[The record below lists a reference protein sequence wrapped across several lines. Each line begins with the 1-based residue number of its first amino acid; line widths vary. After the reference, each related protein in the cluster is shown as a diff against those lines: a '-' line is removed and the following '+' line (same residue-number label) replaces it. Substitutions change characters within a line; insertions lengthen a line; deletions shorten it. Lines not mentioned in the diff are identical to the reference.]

1 MRRRDLIRAAAL
13 APLLPVAAAAV
24 PRNARL
30 TIDGIE
36 LYRLPVNRRGDWLLL
51 RLRTAN
57 GLTGIGD
64 ASHGGD
70 DTATLRWL
78 RQLFDRLRGRSVFD
92 VTWLRQT
99 TLQSLGRRADPPLL
113 TAASAL
119 EQALWDLQ
127 GKALGVPVYDLFG
140 GRLHER
146 LRLYANINRSTD
158 PRTPVGFA
166 AMARR
171 AVADGFTAVKLAP
184 FDALPFDLADPL
196 RRRALIDD
204 GVACATAVRT
214 AIGAGHDLLIDVH
227 SRLRPDEGLA
237 LASRLQPLDLFW
249 LEEVTPAD
257 PPIALAAINRAAA
270 MPTAGGES
278 IQGVAGFYPYVTAGA
293 VDVLMPDVKQC
304 GGMLELRKIAALGE
318 GAGFDVAPH
327 GPASPIGNLA
337 AGHVAATLP
346 NFTILEHA
354 YGEVPWRAEVV
365 DPPEQVTNGALT
377 LANRPGLGADLDAA
391 TLRRKATSI

>member
-1 MRRRDLIRAAAL
+1 MITAAAAMPL
-13 APLLPVAAAAV
+13 LLLPVGAAAV
-24 PRNARL
+24 QRDARL
-30 TIDGIE
+30 TVADLE

-70 DTATLRWL
+70 DAATVRNLRL
-78 RQLFDRLRGRSVFD
+78 LLGRLRGRSIFD
-92 VTWLRQT
+92 VASLRQT
-99 TLQSLGRRADPPLL
+99 TLQLLGDRADPSLL

-127 GKALGVPVYDLFG
+127 GKALGVPVHDLFG
-140 GRLHER
+140 GALHQT

-158 PRTPVGFA
+158 PRTPAGFA
-166 AMARR
+166 AMAAR
-171 AVADGFTAVKLAP
+171 AAADGFTAVKLAP
-184 FDALPFDLADPL
+184 FDALPFDLADPA
-196 RRRALIDD
+196 RRRALIDE
-204 GVACATAVRT
+204 GVACATAVRA
-214 AIGAGHDLLIDVH
+214 AIGPRHDLLIDVH

-237 LASRLQPLDLFW
+237 LARRLGPLGLFW

-257 PPIALAAINRAAA
+257 PPAALAAINRAAA

-278 IQGVAGFYPYVTAGA
+278 IHGVAGFYSYVTAGA

-318 GAGFDVAPH
+318 GAGLTIAPH

-346 NFTILEHA
+346 NFSILEHA
-354 YGEVPWRAEVV
+354 YGEVAWRAEVI
-365 DPPEQVTNGALT
+365 DPPEHIVDGALK
-377 LANRPGLGADLDAA
+377 LSRRPGLGADLNAA
-391 TLRRKATSI
+391 TLRRRAATI